1 MLPEGERSFRSFCPW
16 KGGISVAEPWRVLV
30 VEDDGAVG
38 DTLAAFLEDEGFD
51 VRLARSGED
60 ALTILRSGWIPRVGV
75 VDLRLPGM
83 DGRAMVECARVL
95 APSMRFMVHT
105 GSPGGVVE
113 DVASSMGVD
122 AKDIFIKPVRDLGL
136 LVERL
141 RRSGEGEDGHGA

>member
-1 MLPEGERSFRSFCPW
+1 
-16 KGGISVAEPWRVLV
+16 VAEPWRVLV
-30 VEDDGAVG
+30 VEDDGTVG
-38 DTLAAFLEDEGFD
+38 DTLVAFLEDEGFD

-83 DGRAMVECARVL
+83 DGRAVVECARVL
-95 APSMRFMVHT
+95 APSVRFLVHT

-113 DVASSMGVD
+113 DLAFSMGVD
-122 AKDIFIKPVRDLGL
+122 AKDVFIKPVRDLGL